1 MSKIVIV
8 GGVAAGA
15 SAAARLR
22 RLDEQV
28 EIVLLERGPYIS
40 YANCGLPYHLGQ
52 VIPERETLL
61 VMPSE
66 RMKARFN
73 IDVRVLSEVTAIDP
87 KAKSLTVRTH
97 DGQSYTESYDK
108 LLLAPGSSPLMM
120 NLPGSD
126 DPAILRLWTIPDMDA
141 VLKRVDAGA
150 KRAVV
155 VGAGFIGLEV
165 AENLRLR
172 GLEVTIVELVDQVL
186 PTIDK
191 EMSSY
196 LAQEL
201 TNHGIRLE
209 LGRKVTAFK
218 RSGDLKAVLDDGRE
232 LAADFVIMSVGV
244 KPNSELAQA
253 AGLQLGPRKH
263 IMVNAEL
270 QTSNPD
276 IYAAGDVIEVVDP
289 VTGQPTA
296 VPLAGPANKQGRI
309 VADNLVGG
317 HSTYRGTFGAAIL
330 KVGNLSAASIGLTE
344 RRLKQLKMPY
354 QKMYAHPAS
363 NASYYPGGAQM
374 HLKLLF
380 GPDGTIL
387 GAQGVGHK
395 GVDKRI
401 DVIGVIMQ
409 CGKNVRDLGELEL
422 SYAPPFNSAKDP
434 VNFLGMMA
442 SNMLE
447 GKSTV
452 VHADEIPASA
462 KVIDVSEPAEFE
474 IGSVPGSVN
483 IPLGELRLRLGEL
496 DKQTQYVSTCRVGLR
511 GYVAERVL
519 RQNGFKVANLSGGY
533 LTWKSFHAAPQVPAG
548 HAPSA
553 PTCLS
558 ASMMKESMKD
568 ALNKAGPD
576 DGLPMAPKKMV
587 DVRAL
592 ACPGPVVR
600 LKQEMDGLANGETLQ
615 LTASVS
621 FASDLN
627 SWIASSG
634 NELISQTATDHHLV
648 ALIMKRSSEDARVT
662 RSATS
667 DQAAIILFSNDLDK
681 ALAALIIACGMA
693 AAGQKVGVFFT
704 FWGLSVLRKNPA
716 PSVAKSLLSTMFGW
730 MLPKGAQK
738 LALSKMHM
746 AGMGTEMMKYVMRQ
760 QNVPTLQELMVQAK
774 GMGVKFIAC
783 EMAMNVM
790 GLTREELVEIDD
802 VAGIASF
809 AEMAKQ
815 SGTTL
820 FI

>member
-87 KAKSLTVRTH
+87 AAKSLTVRTH
-97 DGQSYTESYDK
+97 DGQSYIESYDK
-108 LLLAPGSSPLMM
+108 LLLAPGSSPIMM

-253 AGLQLGPRKH
+253 AGLQVGPRKH

-289 VTGQPTA
+289 VTGLPTA
-296 VPLAGPANKQGRI
+296 IPLAGPANRQGRI

-317 HSTYRGTFGAAIL
+317 HSTYRGTFGSAIL

-354 QKMYAHPAS
+354 QKIYAHPAS

-380 GPDGTIL
+380 GADGTIL

-401 DVIGVIMQ
+401 DVIGVAMQ
-409 CGKNVRDLGELEL
+409 FGKKVRDLAEVELA
-422 SYAPPFNSAKDP
+422 YAPPFNSAKDP

-442 SNMLE
+442 SNMLD
-447 GKSTV
+447 GKSAV
-452 VHADEIPASA
+452 IYADEIPASA

-474 IGSVPGSVN
+474 IGAIPGSVN
-483 IPLGELRLRLGEL
+483 IPLGQLRLRLGEL

-533 LTWKSFHAAPQVPAG
+533 LTWKSYHAALQVPAG
-548 HAPSA
+548 TAPVA

-558 ASMMKESMKD
+558 ASMMKEAMKD

-621 FASDLN
+621 FAPDLN

-634 NELISQTATDHHLV
+634 NELISQTITDQHLV

-662 RSATS
+662 RQSTS

>member
-87 KAKSLTVRTH
+87 TAKSLTVRTH

-218 RSGDLKAVLDDGRE
+218 RSGDLRAVLDDGRE

-253 AGLQLGPRKH
+253 AGLQVGPRKH

-289 VTGQPTA
+289 ITGQPTA

-401 DVIGVIMQ
+401 DVIGVTMQ
-409 CGKNVRDLGELEL
+409 CGKKVRDLGELEL

-442 SNMLE
+442 SNMLD

-474 IGSVPGSVN
+474 IGAIPGSVN
-483 IPLGELRLRLGEL
+483 IPLGQLRLRLGEF
-496 DKQTQYVSTCRVGLR
+496 DKQTQYVSTCQVGLR

-519 RQNGFKVANLSGGY
+519 RQNGFNVANLSGGY
-533 LTWKSFHAAPQVPAG
+533 LTWKSYHAAQQVSKG
-548 HAPSA
+548 NAPSA

-662 RSATS
+662 RQSTS

-716 PSVAKSLLSTMFGW
+716 PSVSKSLLSTMFGW

>member
-1 MSKIVIV
+1 MSKVVIV

-28 EIVLLERGPYIS
+28 EIVLLERGPYVS

-52 VIPERETLL
+52 VIPERDSLL
-61 VMPSE
+61 VMTPE
-66 RMKARFN
+66 RLKARFN
-73 IDVRVLSEVTAIDP
+73 MDVRVLSEVMAIDP
-87 KAKSLTVRTH
+87 QTKALTVKTH
-97 DGQSYTESYDK
+97 DGQTYTESYDK
-108 LLLAPGSSPLMM
+108 LLLAPGSSPIMM

-172 GLEVTIVELVDQVL
+172 GMDVTIVELVDQVL
-186 PTIDK
+186 PTVDK

-209 LGRKVTAFK
+209 LGRKVTGFK
-218 RSGDLKAVLDDGRE
+218 RAGDLKAILDDGRE
-232 LAADFVIMSVGV
+232 LAADIVIMSVGV

-253 AGLQLGPRKH
+253 AGLQVGPRKH
-263 IMVNAEL
+263 IIVNAEL

-276 IYAAGDVIEVVDP
+276 IYAAGDAIEVVDP
-289 VTGQPTA
+289 ITGLPTA
-296 VPLAGPANKQGRI
+296 IPLAGPANRQGRI
-309 VADNLVGG
+309 VADNLAGG
-317 HSTYRGTFGAAIL
+317 HSTYRGTFGSAIL
-330 KVGNLSAASIGLTE
+330 KVGNLTAASIGLTE
-344 RRLKQLKMPY
+344 RRLKQLKMDY
-354 QKMYAHPAS
+354 QKIYAHPGS

-380 GPDGTIL
+380 GLDGTIL
-387 GAQGVGHK
+387 GAQGVGSK

-401 DVIGVIMQ
+401 DVIGVAMQ
-409 CGKNVRDLGELEL
+409 FGKKVRDLAELEL
-422 SYAPPFNSAKDP
+422 AYAPPFNSAKDP

-442 SNMLE
+442 ANILD
-447 GKSTV
+447 GISTV
-452 VHADEIPASA
+452 VHADALPVGA
-462 KVIDVSEPAEFE
+462 KVIDVREPAEVE
-474 IGSVPGSVN
+474 MGGIPGAQN
-483 IPLGELRLRLGEL
+483 IPLGQLRTHIREL
-496 DKQTQYVSTCRVGLR
+496 DKQSSYVVSCQVGLR
-511 GYVAERVL
+511 GYVAERIL
-519 RQNGFKVANLSGGY
+519 KQKGFKVANLSGGY
-533 LTWKSFHAAPQVPAG
+533 LTWKSFHLQVEAPAG
-548 HAPSA
+548 
-553 PTCLS
+553 S
-558 ASMMKESMKD
+558 ASSSNNSVKD
-568 ALNKAGPD
+568 AAMQEAMKQAGPD
-576 DGLPMAPKKMV
+576 DGLSMTPKKML

-600 LKQEMDGLANGETLQ
+600 LKQEMDGLENGETLQ
-615 LTASVS
+615 LTAATS

-627 SWIASSG
+627 SWIAASG
-634 NELISQTATDHHLV
+634 NELLSQSLTDHHLV
-648 ALIMKRSSEDARVT
+648 ALIRKQPGQAF
-662 RSATS
+662 ATQQAQS
-667 DQAAIILFSNDLDK
+667 DKGAIILFSNDLDK

-693 AAGQKVGVFFT
+693 AGGQKVGIFFT
-704 FWGLSVLRKNPA
+704 FWGLSVLRKRPA
-716 PSVAKSLLSTMFGW
+716 PSVKKSLLSTMFGW

-746 AGMGTEMMKYVMRQ
+746 AGMGTEMMKYVMHQ
-760 QNVPTLQELMVQAK
+760 QNVPTLQELLVQAK
-774 GMGVKFIAC
+774 GLGVKFIVC

-790 GLTREELVEIDD
+790 GLKREELIDVDD
-802 VAGIASF
+802 VAGVASF
-809 AEMAKQ
+809 VEMAKG
-815 SGTTL
+815 GTTL

>member
-40 YANCGLPYHLGQ
+40 YANCGLPYHLGA

-61 VMPSE
+61 VMPVE
-66 RMKARFN
+66 RMKERFN
-73 IDVRVLSEVTAIDP
+73 VDVRVLSEVTAIDP
-87 KAKSLTVRTH
+87 QAKCLTVRTH
-97 DGQSYTESYDK
+97 DGQSYTETYDK
-108 LLLAPGSSPLMM
+108 LLLAPGSSPVMM
-120 NLPGSD
+120 NLPGSN

-141 VLKRVDAGA
+141 VLKRMDAGA

-172 GLEVTIVELVDQVL
+172 GLEVTIVELMDQVL

-196 LAQEL
+196 LSHEL
-201 TNHGIRLE
+201 VNHGIHLE

-218 RSGDLKAVLDDGRE
+218 RDGELKAVLDDGRE

-244 KPNSELAQA
+244 KPNSELAEA
-253 AGLQLGPRKH
+253 AGLKLGPRKH
-263 IMVNAEL
+263 IVVNAEL
-270 QTSNPD
+270 QTSDPH
-276 IYAAGDVIEVVDP
+276 IYAAGDVIEVIDP
-289 VTGQPTA
+289 ITGQPTA
-296 VPLAGPANKQGRI
+296 VPLAGPANRQGRI
-309 VADNLVGG
+309 VADNLAGG

-354 QKMYAHPAS
+354 QKIYSHPAS
-363 NASYYPGGAQM
+363 QASYYPGGTQM

-380 GPDGTIL
+380 AADGKIL
-387 GAQGVGHK
+387 GAQGVGNK

-401 DVIGVIMQ
+401 DVLGVAMQ
-409 CGKNVRDLGELEL
+409 CGKTVRDLAELEL
-422 SYAPPFNSAKDP
+422 AYAPPYNSAKDP

-442 SNMLE
+442 INMLD
-447 GKSTV
+447 GKSQV
-452 VHADEIPASA
+452 VAADEIPSDAQ
-462 KVIDVSEPAEFE
+462 VIDVSEPAEFE
-474 IGSVPGSVN
+474 IGILPGSVN
-483 IPLGELRLRLGEL
+483 IPLGELRLRVSQL
-496 DKQTQYVSTCRVGLR
+496 DKTITYVTTCRVGLR
-511 GYVAERVL
+511 GYVAERIL
-519 RQNGFKVANLSGGY
+519 RQKGFKVFNLSGGY
-533 LTWKSFHAAPQVPAG
+533 ATWKSFQPQGLVVTAGVAPKEV
-548 HAPSA
+548 S
-553 PTCLS
+553 
-558 ASMMKESMKD
+558 MKE
-568 ALNKAGPD
+568 ALKKAGPD
-576 DGLPMAPKKMV
+576 DGLPLAPKKML

-600 LKQEMDGLANGETLQ
+600 LKQEMDALANGETLQ

-621 FASDLN
+621 FAPDLN
-627 SWIASSG
+627 SWLASSG
-634 NELISQTATDHHLV
+634 HELISQSETDNHLV
-648 ALIMKRSSEDARVT
+648 ALIRKRSGEEGSKGP
-662 RSATS
+662 SAAS
-667 DQAAIILFSNDLDK
+667 DKAAIILFSNDLDK

-693 AAGQKVGVFFT
+693 AAGQKVSVFFT
-704 FWGLSVLRKNPA
+704 FWGLSVLRKNPG
-716 PSVAKSLLSTMFGW
+716 PSVKKSLLSTMFGW
-730 MLPKGAQK
+730 MLPKGATK

-746 AGMGTEMMKYVMRQ
+746 MGMGTGMMKFVMGQ
-760 QNVPTLQELMVQAK
+760 QQVPTLPELMVQAK
-774 GMGVKFIAC
+774 QLGVKFIAC

-790 GLTREELVEIDD
+790 GLQREELVEVDD

-809 AEMAKQ
+809 AELAKQ
-815 SGTTL
+815 SGSTL

>member
-1 MSKIVIV
+1 MSKIVII

-22 RLDEQV
+22 RLDEQA

-40 YANCGLPYHLGQ
+40 YANCGLPYHLGA
-52 VIPERETLL
+52 VIPERDSLL
-61 VMPSE
+61 VMPVE

-73 IDVRVLSEVTAIDP
+73 MDVRVLSEVTAIDP
-87 KAKSLTVRTH
+87 AGKRLTVRTH
-97 DGQSYTESYDK
+97 DGQTYTESYDK

-120 NLPGSD
+120 NLPGSN

-172 GLEVTIVELVDQVL
+172 GMDVTIVELMDQVL

-196 LAQEL
+196 LAHEL
-201 TNHGIRLE
+201 VNHGIGLE

-218 RSGDLKAVLDDGRE
+218 REGELKAVLDDGRE

-244 KPNSELAQA
+244 KPNSELGEA
-253 AGLQLGPRKH
+253 AGLKLGPRKH
-263 IMVNAEL
+263 IVVNAEL
-270 QTSNPD
+270 QTSDPH

-289 VTGQPTA
+289 ITGQPTA
-296 VPLAGPANKQGRI
+296 VPLAGPANRQGRI
-309 VADNLVGG
+309 VADNLAGG

-354 QKMYAHPAS
+354 QKIYSHPAS
-363 NASYYPGGAQM
+363 QASYYPGGAQM

-380 GPDGTIL
+380 DADGKIL
-387 GAQGVGHK
+387 GAQGVGSK

-401 DVIGVIMQ
+401 DVLGVAMQ
-409 CGKNVRDLGELEL
+409 CGQKVHDLAELEL
-422 SYAPPFNSAKDP
+422 AYAPPFNSAKDP

-442 SNMLE
+442 DNVLK
-447 GKSTV
+447 GTSTI
-452 VHADEIPASA
+452 VHADAIPAEA
-462 KVIDVSEPAEFE
+462 KIIDVREPAEVE
-474 IGSVPGSVN
+474 MGGIPGAVN
-483 IPLGELRLRLGEL
+483 IPLASLRSHLAEL
-496 DKQTQYVSTCRVGLR
+496 DKKSSYIVSCQVGLR
-511 GYVAERVL
+511 GYVAERIMK
-519 RQNGFKVANLSGGY
+519 QKGFQVANLSGGY
-533 LTWKSFHAAPQVPAG
+533 LTWKSFHGKPPALKKAG
-548 HAPSA
+548 QPVTSSA
-553 PTCLS
+553 VEQ
-558 ASMMKESMKD
+558 AVQD
-568 ALNKAGPD
+568 AQRRAGPD
-576 DGLPMAPKKMV
+576 DGLPPAPKKVV

-600 LKQEMDGLANGETLQ
+600 LKQEMDTISCGETLE
-615 LTASVS
+615 LLAAAS

-627 SWIASSG
+627 NWLSSSG
-634 NELISQTATDHHLV
+634 NELISQSQKGDHLV
-648 ALIMKRSSEDARVT
+648 ALIRKQAKQEGVVQG
-662 RSATS
+662 SAS
-667 DQAAIILFSNDLDK
+667 DKAAIILFSNDLDK

-693 AAGQKVGVFFT
+693 AAGQKVSIFFT
-704 FWGLSVLRKNPA
+704 FWGLSVLRKNPG
-716 PSVAKSLLSTMFGW
+716 PSVKKSLLSTMFGW
-730 MLPKGAQK
+730 MLPKGATK

-746 AGMGTEMMKYVMRQ
+746 MGMGTEMMKFVMSQ
-760 QNVPTLQELMVQAK
+760 QKVPTLPELMVQAK
-774 GMGVKFIAC
+774 QMGVKFIAC

-790 GLTREELVEIDD
+790 GLQREELSEVDD

-809 AEMAKQ
+809 AELAKQ
-815 SGTTL
+815 SGSTL

>member
-28 EIVLLERGPYIS
+28 EIVLLERGPYVS

-52 VIPERETLL
+52 VIPERDSLL
-61 VMPSE
+61 VMTPE
-66 RMKARFN
+66 RLKARFN
-73 IDVRVLSEVTAIDP
+73 MEVRVLSEVTAIDP
-87 KAKSLTVRTH
+87 QAKALTVRTH
-97 DGQSYTESYDK
+97 DGQTYTETYDK
-108 LLLAPGSSPLMM
+108 LLLAPGSSPIMM
-120 NLPGSD
+120 NLTGSD

-141 VLKRVDAGA
+141 VLKRVDTGA

-201 TNHGIRLE
+201 TNHGIQLE

-253 AGLQLGPRKH
+253 AGLQVGPRKH

-270 QTSNPD
+270 QTSDPN
-276 IYAAGDVIEVVDP
+276 IYAAGDAIEVVDP
-289 VTGQPTA
+289 ITGLATA
-296 VPLAGPANKQGRI
+296 IPLAGPANKQGRI
-309 VADNLVGG
+309 VADNLAGG
-317 HSTYRGTFGAAIL
+317 HSTYRGTFGSAIL

-344 RRLKQLKMPY
+344 RRLKQLKMDY
-354 QKMYAHPAS
+354 QKIYAHPGS

-380 GPDGTIL
+380 GLDGTIL
-387 GAQGVGHK
+387 GAQGVGSK

-401 DVIGVIMQ
+401 DVIGVAMQ
-409 CGKNVRDLGELEL
+409 FGKKVRDLAELEL
-422 SYAPPFNSAKDP
+422 AYAPPFNSAKDP

-442 SNMLE
+442 ANILD
-447 GKSTV
+447 GISTV
-452 VHADEIPASA
+452 IHADELPADA
-462 KVIDVSEPAEFE
+462 KVIDVREPAEVE
-474 IGSVPGSVN
+474 MGGIPGAMN
-483 IPLGELRLRLGEL
+483 IPLGQLRTHINEL
-496 DKQTQYVSTCRVGLR
+496 DTQSLYVVSCQVGLR
-511 GYVAERVL
+511 GYVAERIL
-519 RQNGFKVANLSGGY
+519 KQKGFKVANLSGGY
-533 LTWKSFHAAPQVPAG
+533 LTWKSFHTQVHTPAG
-548 HAPSA
+548 HASG
-553 PTCLS
+553 
-558 ASMMKESMKD
+558 ASKSVKEAALTEAMKQ
-568 ALNKAGPD
+568 AGPD
-576 DGLPMAPKKMV
+576 DGLPMTPKKIV

-600 LKQEMDGLANGETLQ
+600 LKQEMDGLENGETLQ
-615 LTASVS
+615 LIAATS

-627 SWIASSG
+627 RWIAASG
-634 NELISQTATDHHLV
+634 HELLSQSLTDHHLV
-648 ALIMKRSSEDARVT
+648 ALLRKQVSDASRI
-662 RSATS
+662 SKQASS

-693 AAGQKVGVFFT
+693 ASGQKVGIFFT

-716 PSVAKSLLSTMFGW
+716 PSVAKSALSTMFGW
-730 MLPKGAQK
+730 MLPKGAKK

-760 QNVPTLQELMVQAK
+760 QNVPTLQELLVQAK
-774 GMGVKFIAC
+774 GLGVKFIAC

-802 VAGIASF
+802 VAGVASF
-809 AEMAKQ
+809 VEMAK
-815 SGTTL
+815 GGATL

>member
-1 MSKIVIV
+1 MSKVVIV

-28 EIVLLERGPYIS
+28 EIVLLERGPYVS

-52 VIPERETLL
+52 VIPERDSLL
-61 VMPSE
+61 VMTPE
-66 RMKARFN
+66 RLKARFN
-73 IDVRVLSEVTAIDP
+73 MDVRVLSEVTAIDP
-87 KAKSLTVRTH
+87 QAKALTVRTH
-97 DGQSYTESYDK
+97 DGQTYTESYDK
-108 LLLAPGSSPLMM
+108 LLLAPGSSPIMM

-141 VLKRVDAGA
+141 VLKRIDAGA

-172 GLEVTIVELVDQVL
+172 GLDVTIVELVDQVL
-186 PTIDK
+186 PTVDK

-201 TNHGIRLE
+201 TYHGIHLE

-232 LAADFVIMSVGV
+232 LAADIVIMSVGV

-253 AGLQLGPRKH
+253 AGLQVGPRKH
-263 IMVNAEL
+263 IIVNAAL

-289 VTGQPTA
+289 ITGLPTA
-296 VPLAGPANKQGRI
+296 IPLAGPANRQGRI
-309 VADNLVGG
+309 VADNLAGG
-317 HSTYRGTFGAAIL
+317 HSTYRGTFGSAIL
-330 KVGNLSAASIGLTE
+330 KVGNLTAASIGLTE
-344 RRLKQLKMPY
+344 RRLKQLKMDY
-354 QKMYAHPAS
+354 QKIYAHPGS

-380 GPDGTIL
+380 RADGTIL
-387 GAQGVGHK
+387 GAQGVGSK

-401 DVIGVIMQ
+401 DVIGVAMQ
-409 CGKNVRDLGELEL
+409 FGKKVRDLADLEL
-422 SYAPPFNSAKDP
+422 AYAPPYNSAKDP

-442 SNMLE
+442 SNILD
-447 GKSTV
+447 GKSEV
-452 VHADEIPASA
+452 VCPDEIPASA
-462 KVIDVSEPAEFE
+462 TVIDVSEPAEFE
-474 IGSVPGSVN
+474 IGAIPGSVN
-483 IPLGELRLRLGEL
+483 IPLGQLRLRSGEL
-496 DKQTQYVSTCRVGLR
+496 DQQTVYVVTCRVGLR
-511 GYVAERVL
+511 GYVAERIL
-519 RQNGFKVANLSGGY
+519 RQKGFKVANLLGGY
-533 LTWKSFHAAPQVPAG
+533 LTWKSFHTQVLAPAG
-548 HAPSA
+548 NMSSTSKSA
-553 PTCLS
+553 
-558 ASMMKESMKD
+558 KD
-568 ALNKAGPD
+568 AAMTEAMKQAGPD
-576 DGLPMAPKKMV
+576 DGLFMAPKKTV

-600 LKQEMDGLANGETLQ
+600 LKQEMDSLKNGETLQ
-615 LTASVS
+615 LVASVS
-621 FASDLN
+621 FVSDLN

-634 NELISQTATDHHLV
+634 HDLISQKISDNHLV
-648 ALIMKRSSEDARVT
+648 ALIMKKTGEHTCVT
-662 RSATS
+662 QQAAS

-693 AAGQKVGVFFT
+693 AGGQKVGIFFT
-704 FWGLSVLRKNPA
+704 FWGLSVLRKRPA
-716 PSVAKSLLSTMFGW
+716 PSVKKSLLSTMFGW

-760 QNVPTLQELMVQAK
+760 QNVPKLEELLVQAK
-774 GMGVKFIAC
+774 GLSVKFIAC

-790 GLTREELVEIDD
+790 GLTRKELIDVDD
-802 VAGIASF
+802 VAGVASF
-809 AEMAKQ
+809 VEMAKG
-815 SGTTL
+815 GTTL

>member
-28 EIVLLERGPYIS
+28 EIVLLERGPYVS
-40 YANCGLPYHLGQ
+40 YANCGLPYHVGN
-52 VIPERETLL
+52 VISERDSLL
-61 VMPSE
+61 VMTPE
-66 RMKARFN
+66 RLKARFN
-73 IDVRVLSEVTAIDP
+73 MDVRVLSEVTAIDP
-87 KAKSLTVRTH
+87 QAKALTVRTH
-97 DGQSYTESYDK
+97 DGQTYTESYDK
-108 LLLAPGSSPLMM
+108 LLLAPGSSPIMM

-126 DPAILRLWTIPDMDA
+126 DPAILRLWTIPDMDS

-172 GLEVTIVELVDQVL
+172 GLDVTIVELVDQVL
-186 PTIDK
+186 PTVDK

-201 TNHGIRLE
+201 THHGIRLE

-253 AGLQLGPRKH
+253 AGLQVGPRKH
-263 IMVNAEL
+263 IIVNAEL

-276 IYAAGDVIEVVDP
+276 IYAAGDTIEVVDP
-289 VTGQPTA
+289 ITGLPTA
-296 VPLAGPANKQGRI
+296 IPLAGPANKQGRI
-309 VADNLVGG
+309 VADNLAGG
-317 HSTYRGTFGAAIL
+317 HSTYRGTFGSAIL

-344 RRLKQLKMPY
+344 RRLKQLKMDY
-354 QKMYAHPAS
+354 LKIYAHPGS

-380 GPDGTIL
+380 GLDGTIL
-387 GAQGVGHK
+387 GAQGVGSK

-401 DVIGVIMQ
+401 DVIGVAMQ
-409 CGKNVRDLGELEL
+409 FGKKVRDLAELEL
-422 SYAPPFNSAKDP
+422 AYAPPFNSAKDP

-442 SNMLE
+442 ANILD
-447 GKSTV
+447 GISTV
-452 VHADEIPASA
+452 VHADAFPAGA
-462 KVIDVSEPAEFE
+462 KVIDVREPAEVE
-474 IGSVPGSVN
+474 MGGIPGAIN
-483 IPLGELRLRLGEL
+483 IPLGQLRTHIGEL
-496 DKQTQYVSTCRVGLR
+496 DKQSSYVVSCQVGLR
-511 GYVAERVL
+511 GYVAERIL
-519 RQNGFKVANLSGGY
+519 KQKGFKVANLSGGY
-533 LTWKSFHAAPQVPAG
+533 LTWKSFHMQVLAPAG
-548 HAPSA
+548 SAPS
-553 PTCLS
+553 S
-558 ASMMKESMKD
+558 NKSVKD
-568 ALNKAGPD
+568 AAMQEAMKQAGPD
-576 DGLPMAPKKMV
+576 DGLSMTPKKML

-600 LKQEMDGLANGETLQ
+600 LKQEIDGLENGETLQ
-615 LTASVS
+615 LTATTS

-627 SWIASSG
+627 SWIAASG
-634 NELISQTATDHHLV
+634 HELLSQSLTDHHLV
-648 ALIMKRSSEDARVT
+648 ALIRKQTGQAF
-662 RSATS
+662 ATQQVKS
-667 DQAAIILFSNDLDK
+667 DKGAIILFSNDLDK

-693 AAGQKVGVFFT
+693 AGGQKVGIFFT
-704 FWGLSVLRKNPA
+704 FWGLSVLRKRPA
-716 PSVAKSLLSTMFGW
+716 PSVKKSLLSTMFGW

-746 AGMGTEMMKYVMRQ
+746 AGMGTEMMKYVMSQ
-760 QNVPTLQELMVQAK
+760 QKVPTLEDLLVQAK
-774 GMGVKFIAC
+774 GLGVKFIAC

-790 GLTREELVEIDD
+790 GLTREELIDVDD
-802 VAGIASF
+802 VAGVASF
-809 AEMAKQ
+809 VEMAKG
-815 SGTTL
+815 GTTL

>member
-1 MSKIVIV
+1 MSKIVII

-22 RLDEQV
+22 RLDEQA

-40 YANCGLPYHLGQ
+40 YANCGLPYHLGH
-52 VIPERETLL
+52 VIPERESLL
-61 VMPSE
+61 VMPAE

-73 IDVRVLSEVTAIDP
+73 MDVRVLSEVTAIDTA
-87 KAKSLTVRTH
+87 AKSLTVRTH
-97 DGQSYTESYDK
+97 DGQSYSESYDK
-108 LLLAPGSSPLMM
+108 LLLAPGSSPIMM

-172 GLEVTIVELVDQVL
+172 GMDVTIVELLDQVL

-201 TNHGIRLE
+201 VNHGISLE

-218 RSGDLKAVLDDGRE
+218 RAGELKAVLDDGRE

-244 KPNSELAQA
+244 KPNSELAEA
-253 AGLQLGPRKH
+253 AGLKLGPRKH
-263 IMVNAEL
+263 IIVNAEL
-270 QTSNPD
+270 QTSDPHV
-276 IYAAGDVIEVVDP
+276 YAAGDAIEVVDP
-289 VTGQPTA
+289 ITGQPTA
-296 VPLAGPANKQGRI
+296 VPLAGPANRQGRI
-309 VADNLVGG
+309 VADNLAGG

-354 QKMYAHPAS
+354 QKIYSHPAS
-363 NASYYPGGAQM
+363 QASYYPGGAQM

-380 GPDGTIL
+380 APDGKIL
-387 GAQGVGHK
+387 GAQGVGSK

-401 DVIGVIMQ
+401 DVLGVAMQ
-409 CGKNVRDLGELEL
+409 CGQKVHDLAELEL
-422 SYAPPFNSAKDP
+422 AYAPPYNSAKDP

-442 SNMLE
+442 DNVLK
-447 GKSTV
+447 GTSTL
-452 VHADEIPASA
+452 VHADAVSA
-462 KVIDVSEPAEFE
+462 EAKMIDVREPAEVE
-474 IGSVPGSVN
+474 MGGIPGAVN
-483 IPLGELRLRLGEL
+483 IPLGKLRSHLAEL
-496 DKQTQYVSTCRVGLR
+496 DKKNSYVVFCQVGLR
-511 GYVAERVL
+511 GYIAERL
-519 RQNGFKVANLSGGY
+519 LKQKGFQVANLSGGY
-533 LTWKSFHAAPQVPAG
+533 LTWKSFHVKSPVLKKDGPAG
-548 HAPSA
+548 SMSA
-553 PTCLS
+553 VEQ
-558 ASMMKESMKD
+558 AVQD
-568 ALNKAGPD
+568 AQRRAGPD
-576 DGLPMAPKKMV
+576 DGLAPAPKKIV

-600 LKQEMDGLANGETLQ
+600 LKQEMDGLAIGETLQ
-615 LTASVS
+615 LLAAIS

-627 SWIASSG
+627 SWISSSG
-634 NELISQTATDHHLV
+634 NELLSQATAGDHLI
-648 ALIMKRSSEDARVT
+648 ALIRKQAKQTGALQQGTSSDK
-662 RSATS
+662 S
-667 DQAAIILFSNDLDK
+667 AIILFSNDLDK

-693 AAGQKVGVFFT
+693 AAGQKVSIFFT
-704 FWGLSVLRKNPA
+704 FWGLSVLRKNPG
-716 PSVAKSLLSTMFGW
+716 PSVKKSLLSTMFGW
-730 MLPKGAQK
+730 MLPKGAKK

-746 AGMGTEMMKYVMRQ
+746 MGMGTEMMKFVMHQ
-760 QNVPTLQELMVQAK
+760 QNVPTLPELMVQAK
-774 GMGVKFIAC
+774 GLGVKFIAC

-790 GLTREELVEIDD
+790 GLQRDELVEVDD

-809 AEMAKQ
+809 AELAKQ
-815 SGTTL
+815 SGSTL

>member
-1 MSKIVIV
+1 MRKIVIV

-28 EIVLLERGPYIS
+28 EIVLLERGPYVS

-52 VIPERETLL
+52 VIPERESLL
-61 VMPSE
+61 VMTPE
-66 RMKARFN
+66 RLKARFN
-73 IDVRVLSEVTAIDP
+73 MDVRVLSEVTAIDP
-87 KAKSLTVRTH
+87 QAKSLTVRTH
-97 DGQSYTESYDK
+97 DGQTYTETYDK
-108 LLLAPGSSPLMM
+108 LLLAPGSSPVMM

-172 GLEVTIVELVDQVL
+172 GLDVTIVELVDQVL
-186 PTIDK
+186 PTVDK

-201 TNHGIRLE
+201 INHGVHLE

-253 AGLQLGPRKH
+253 AGLQVGPRKH
-263 IMVNAEL
+263 IIVNAEL

-276 IYAAGDVIEVVDP
+276 IYAAGDAIEVVDP
-289 VTGQPTA
+289 ITGLQTA
-296 VPLAGPANKQGRI
+296 IPLAGPANKQGRI
-309 VADNLVGG
+309 VADNLAGG
-317 HSTYRGTFGAAIL
+317 HSTYRGTFGSAIL
-330 KVGNLSAASIGLTE
+330 KVGNLTAASIGLTE
-344 RRLKQLKMPY
+344 RRLKQLKMDY
-354 QKMYAHPAS
+354 QKIYAHPGS

-380 GPDGTIL
+380 GLDGAIL
-387 GAQGVGHK
+387 GAQGVGNK

-401 DVIGVIMQ
+401 DVIGVAMQ
-409 CGKNVRDLGELEL
+409 CGQKVRDLGELEL
-422 SYAPPFNSAKDP
+422 AYAPPYNSAKDP

-442 SNMLE
+442 ANMLD
-447 GKSTV
+447 GISTV
-452 VHADEIPASA
+452 VHADDIPPAA
-462 KVIDVSEPAEFE
+462 KLIDVREPAEVE
-474 IGSVPGSVN
+474 LGGIPGAMN
-483 IPLGELRLRLGEL
+483 IPLGQLRSHVADL
-496 DKQTQYVSTCRVGLR
+496 DKQSTYVVSCQVGLR
-511 GYVAERVL
+511 GYVAERIL
-519 RQNGFKVANLSGGY
+519 KQKGFTVANLSGGY
-533 LTWKSFHAAPQVPAG
+533 LTWKSFHAKLPVVTRDG
-548 HAPSA
+548 KTGSPSA
-553 PTCLS
+553 MEQ
-558 ASMMKESMKD
+558 SMQEAQKT
-568 ALNKAGPD
+568 AGPD
-576 DGLPMAPKKMV
+576 DGLPAAPKKV
-587 DVRAL
+587 LDVRAL

-600 LKQEMDGLANGETLQ
+600 LKQEMDGLACGETLQ
-615 LTASVS
+615 LMAAVS

-634 NELISQTATDHHLV
+634 NELVSQTMKGDHVIALLRKQAGQGFATQQ
-648 ALIMKRSSEDARVT
+648 AA
-662 RSATS
+662 AS
-667 DQAAIILFSNDLDK
+667 DKAAIILFSNDLDK

-704 FWGLSVLRKNPA
+704 FWGLSVLRKNPG
-716 PSVAKSLLSTMFGW
+716 PSVKKSLLSTMFGW
-730 MLPKGAQK
+730 MLPKGARK

-746 AGMGTEMMKYVMRQ
+746 AGMGTGMMKYVMGQ

-774 GMGVKFIAC
+774 GLGVKFIAC

-790 GLTREELVEIDD
+790 GLTREELNDVDD

-809 AEMAKQ
+809 AEMAKG
-815 SGTTL
+815 GTTL

>member
-87 KAKSLTVRTH
+87 TAKSLTVRTH

-201 TNHGIRLE
+201 THHGIRLE

-263 IMVNAEL
+263 ILVNAEL

-289 VTGQPTA
+289 ITGQPTA

-309 VADNLVGG
+309 VADNLLGG

-344 RRLKQLKMPY
+344 RRLKQLKMAY
-354 QKMYAHPAS
+354 QKIYAHPAS

-395 GVDKRI
+395 GIDKRI
-401 DVIGVIMQ
+401 DVIGVVMQ
-409 CGKNVRDLGELEL
+409 CGKKVRDLGELEL

-442 SNMLE
+442 SNMLD
-447 GKSTV
+447 GKSAI

-474 IGSVPGSVN
+474 IGAIPGSVN

-533 LTWKSFHAAPQVPAG
+533 LTWKSFHAALQVSG
-548 HAPSA
+548 GKAPNA
-553 PTCLS
+553 PTCVS

-634 NELISQTATDHHLV
+634 NELISQTTTDHHLV
-648 ALIMKRSSEDARVT
+648 ALIMKRSGEDVRVT
-662 RSATS
+662 RQSTS

-693 AAGQKVGVFFT
+693 ASGQKVGVFFT